1 MFIRTTASIRH
12 TNSIPFSLCV
22 ISSSRC
28 CSWVKN
34 IWRKARKL
42 ILKLF
47 RWIPLSTTPCLF
59 SQFLYQADNIFV
71 DNLFSILLHF
81 TTSYFSIT
89 IALSPKDNFKTK
101 FDFFR
106 ADHFGICE
114 IHVKP
119 FKYVSSGVTFV
130 LRKSGFALNNKH
142 FA

>member
-1 MFIRTTASIRH
+1 MFIRTSASIRH
-12 TNSIPFSLCV
+12 INSISFSLRHF
-22 ISSSRC
+22 IFAMFWLSE
-28 CSWVKN
+28 N
-34 IWRKARKL
+34 IWGKAQKL